1 MAGLT
6 SEGLS
11 IKRLAEIKADIEAR
25 LKAELGPDV
34 ATGPTSVL
42 GHLIG
47 ILAASLA
54 ESWEGLEGVAAAIS
68 PDAATGKALDD
79 LAAIVGVQRQ
89 GATKARGQVTLTGT
103 AGVTVPAGKT
113 VKSSSSGLAYVTAST
128 VVIGVGGTVDVE
140 VEAEEEGAGTVE
152 DVDTIVTPV
161 PGWTAVG
168 STVAL
173 EDGTDAETDSA
184 LRIRRQASLQII
196 GAGAD
201 NAIRARVLEIDEV
214 TACVV
219 ISNRT
224 MAEVDGQA
232 AKSFRVIV
240 WPTGLAA
247 ETTELI
253 AQTIW
258 EVQPAGIASEGA
270 EVYEVTDSQGY
281 TQTVRFDYA
290 APVEL
295 YVKVTLTTNTRYP
308 SDGEAQ
314 VQAAI
319 RAVFQGVDET
329 TITTAQELA
338 LFNVA
343 GAGLGVGDDVTLLKL
358 ACAVA
363 TVPGVVS
370 AAFLVDLVDPPVL
383 ATDYAIARDEIAALA
398 ADATVVVA

>member
-6 SEGLS
+6 SEGLA

-25 LKAELGPDV
+25 LKAELGADV

-47 ILAASLA
+47 IFAASLA
-54 ESWEGLEGVAAAIS
+54 DAWEGLDGVVAATS
-68 PDAATGKALDD
+68 PDAATGAALDG

-89 GATKARGQVTLTGT
+89 GATKARGTVTLTGT
-103 AGVTVPAGKT
+103 AGTVVPAGKV
-113 VKSSSSGLAYVTAST
+113 VKASSTGVTYAT
-128 VVIGVGGTVDVE
+128 TATATIGGGGTIDVT

-168 STVAL
+168 GAVAL

-184 LRIRRQASLQII
+184 LRIRRQQSLQVI
-196 GAGAD
+196 GAAAD
-201 NAIRARVLEIDEV
+201 NAIRARLLEIDEV

-219 ISNRT
+219 ISNRSLVT
-224 MAEVDGQA
+224 VDGQA
-232 AKSFRVIV
+232 AKSFRAVV

-247 ETTELI
+247 ATEAEI

-258 EVQPAGIASEGA
+258 EIQPAGIASEGA

-295 YVKVTLTTNTRYP
+295 YVKATLTTNTRYP

-329 TITTAQELA
+329 AITTAQELA
-338 LFNVA
+338 LFNVV

-370 AAFLVDLVDPPVL
+370 ASFKVDLVDPPVL

-398 ADATVVVA
+398 ADATVVAT